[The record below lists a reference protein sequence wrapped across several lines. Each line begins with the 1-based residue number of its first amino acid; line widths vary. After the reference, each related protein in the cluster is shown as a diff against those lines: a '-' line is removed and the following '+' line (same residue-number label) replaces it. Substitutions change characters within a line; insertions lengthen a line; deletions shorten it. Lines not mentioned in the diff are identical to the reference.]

1 MRVVDEKSRSLTML
15 PYFPGGFP
23 ITGSNTSAGYI
34 SGGMAFV
41 PTGTFRVTD
50 VVVGVGWLS
59 GSNVVTF
66 SLDANNGGVPGAV
79 LGSWTFDNLPKLGTT
94 GHDCA
99 DYVFCLRDRSCSL
112 VKHPGWWLGQSLPT
126 RGLFGATTILVWMVS

>member
-1 MRVVDEKSRSLTML
+1 ML

-79 LGSWTFDNLPKLGTT
+79 LGSWTFDNLPKLGST
-94 GHDCA
+94 D
-99 DYVFCLRDRSCSL
+99 
-112 VKHPGWWLGQSLPT
+112 
-126 RGLFGATTILVWMVS
+126 TIVQTMSFASGIVPAVWSNILAGG